1 MFRLICLLIAVLII
15 FGPVAVNAETKQA
28 RGVINL
34 TGGGLCQN
42 SAITIMVEEVSKL
55 KPGDILTVV
64 IETENKHLIKAAIA
78 LEKLPVVY
86 EEITDMDLTRFIIKL
101 K

>member
-1 MFRLICLLIAVLII
+1 MFRLIGLLIAVLIV
-15 FGPVAVNAETKQA
+15 FGSVAVNAETKHE
-28 RGVINL
+28 RVVNL

-42 SAITIMVEEVSKL
+42 SATTIMVEEVSNL

-64 IETENKHLIKAAIA
+64 IEAENKHLIKAAIA
-78 LEKLPVVY
+78 LEKLPVVF
-86 EEITDMDLTRFIIKL
+86 EEITNINLTRFIIKL

>member
-1 MFRLICLLIAVLII
+1 MLRLIGLLIAVLII
-15 FGPVAVNAETKQA
+15 FGSVAMNAETKHE
-28 RGVINL
+28 RVVNL

-42 SAITIMVEEVSKL
+42 SATTIMTEEVSKL

-64 IETENKHLIKAAIA
+64 IETENKHLIKAAIV

-86 EEITDMDLTRFIIKL
+86 EELTDIDLTRFIIKL

>member
-1 MFRLICLLIAVLII
+1 MSRLVYLLIIALII
-15 FGPVAVNAETKQA
+15 FGNTVLNAETKQG
-28 RGVINL
+28 RVVNL

-42 SAITIMVEEVSKL
+42 SATTIMIEEVSKL

-78 LEKLPVVY
+78 LEKLPVTF
-86 EEITDMDLTRFIIKL
+86 EETTDMDLTRFIIKL

>member
-1 MFRLICLLIAVLII
+1 MCRLFGLLITALII
-15 FGPVAVNAETKQA
+15 FGPVAMNAETKQE
-28 RGVINL
+28 RVVNL
-34 TGGGLCQN
+34 TGSGLCQN
-42 SAITIMVEEVSKL
+42 SATTIMTEEVSKL
-55 KPGDILTVV
+55 KPGDILIIV

-86 EEITDMDLTRFIIKL
+86 EEKIDKDLTRFIIRL

>member
-1 MFRLICLLIAVLII
+1 MLRLIGLLIAGLII
-15 FGPVAVNAETKQA
+15 FGPVAMNAETKHE
-28 RGVINL
+28 RVTNL

-42 SAITIMVEEVSKL
+42 SAISVMVEEVSKL

-64 IETENKHLIKAAIA
+64 IETDNKHLIKAAIA

>member
-1 MFRLICLLIAVLII
+1 MFRLIGLLIAGLII
-15 FGPVAVNAETKQA
+15 FGPVVINAETKQE
-28 RGVINL
+28 RVVNL

-64 IETENKHLIKAAIA
+64 IETDNKHLIKAAIA